1 MAAGDSQLKSFSIE
15 SFNGQSYT
23 AELYPNSRHQCRLN
37 LLVMKEVENAEGVW
51 IPTPLTQ
58 AEINSATVTGF
69 GGPTQPL
76 PSGWYSDAT
85 KNEYDEGLRPIAGE
99 VKNDWKEP
107 SQETTAHSSLL
118 TVDLIE
124 VIPRY
129 IRVNSDMPIST
140 QRFMGR
146 ITVGGKNYTTNGSYG
161 TGTFY
166 SFVDIR
172 PTSPYTLRTSDLAG
186 FSDVNAFSGAVGG
199 NKVDIDVYYFW
210 PLHPGLRF
218 VRNLGLE
225 KPANISG
232 EGVRFNSVLAHQI
245 GNGVRNKIGVVWPM
259 DAVEFRLHVNDV
271 HLTNVDNHVI
281 EFNRR
286 PTIMRAIRY
295 KGWMH
300 VGDTE
305 VRTKW
310 RLIDNYGCL
319 FSCYLNWSGDRDLV
333 GIED

>member
-1 MAAGDSQLKSFSIE
+1 MAVGDSQLKSFSIE
-15 SFNGQSYT
+15 AFNGQSYT

-37 LLVMKEVENAEGVW
+37 LLVIKEVENAEGVW

-58 AEINSATVTGF
+58 AEIYSATVTGF
-69 GGPTQPL
+69 GSPTQPL
-76 PSGWYSDAT
+76 PSGWYSDVF

-99 VKNDWKEP
+99 VKEP
-107 SQETTAHSSLL
+107 AQETTAHPSLS

-129 IRVNSDMPIST
+129 IRVNSDVPISA
-140 QRFMGR
+140 QRFMGWIR
-146 ITVGGKNYTTNGSYG
+146 VGGKIYTTNGSYDA
-161 TGTFY
+161 GTFY

-172 PTSPYTLRTSDLAG
+172 PTSPYTLRTSDLDR
-186 FSDVNAFSGAVGG
+186 FSDLNAFSGTVGG

-218 VRNLGLE
+218 VNNLGLE
-225 KPANISG
+225 KPANIPG
-232 EGVRFNSVLAHQI
+232 DGVRFDSVLAHQI
-245 GNGVRNKIGVVWPM
+245 GSGVRNKIGVVWTM

-271 HLTNVDNHVI
+271 HRTDVDNHVV

-295 KGWMH
+295 KGWMD
-300 VGDTE
+300 VPNVE

-310 RLIDNYGCL
+310 RLIDNYGHL
-319 FSCYLNWSGDRDLV
+319 FSCYLNWSGDRNVV